1 MDSITIN
8 HHVERAQRHDDDD
21 DDSDSVTTTDT
32 ARRSLRPSVPIP
44 LTDR

>member
-8 HHVERAQRHDDDD
+8 HHVERAQRHDDD

-32 ARRSLRPSVPIP
+32 ARRSLRPSGPIP

>member
-1 MDSITIN
+1 MDSITSN
-8 HHVERAQRHDDDD
+8 HHVERAQRHDDD

-32 ARRSLRPSVPIP
+32 ARRSLRPSGPIP

>member
-8 HHVERAQRHDDDD
+8 DHVERAQRHD